1 MAVVS
6 VNERFQDRRGRATI
20 GGVQYTR
27 SWLVKTDAVTDGA
40 YTARTATNIPI
51 IGDPHNEDTAATCRD
66 IDPVPYEGDGKTWL
80 VTAKYS
86 SPTLG
91 GGQIIDSD
99 DPLELPAKVAFTF
112 ESENKV
118 VDRSWTL
125 NYAGRSITDSEGA
138 PRFPILNSAGMPFDP
153 PLTQDYPLLVISIQ
167 QNRADYD
174 PEQAMKFLG
183 SVNETEVSVVGFTI
197 QPWYGLLRDY
207 SGIQMWDQD
216 GDPYWQVR
224 HEIAVRFEEAGWCRQ
239 VLDAGMYEWDT
250 GSGKFQTSKDS
261 DGEEITE
268 PLPLDGS
275 GAFLAHGGTPVYLP
289 FLTYY
294 TREWADL
301 DLSTTEVEA

>member
-27 SWLVKTDAVTDGA
+27 SWLVKTDAVTDGP
-40 YTARTATNIPI
+40 YTARTATGIPI
-51 IGDPHNEDTAATCRD
+51 VGDSHNEDTAATCRD
-66 IDPVPYEGDGKTWL
+66 VDPVPYESDSKTWL

-91 GGQIIDSD
+91 GSQIVDSD

-112 ESENKV
+112 EFENKV

-125 NYAGRSITDSEGA
+125 NVGFSAITDGEGE
-138 PRFPILNSAGMPFDP
+138 PRYPILNSAGMPFDP
-153 PLTQDYPLLVISIQ
+153 PLVQGYPVLVISIQ
-167 QNRADYD
+167 QNLSEFD
-174 PEQAMKFLG
+174 PEEAMKYIG
-183 SVNETEVSVVGFTI
+183 SVNTADISVVGFSI
-197 QPWYGLLRDY
+197 PKWYGLMRDY
-207 SGIQMWDQD
+207 SGVQMWDAD

-224 HEIAVRFEEAGWCRQ
+224 YEIAVKFEEYGWCRK
-239 VLDAGMYEWDT
+239 VLDAGMYEWDIGT
-250 GSGKFQTSKDS
+250 GKFQTTKDT

-275 GAFLAHGGTPVYLP
+275 GAFMTHGGTPFYLK
-289 FLTYY
+289 FMTYY
-294 TREWADL
+294 TRQWADL
-301 DLSTTEVEA
+301 DLPTTEVEA